1 MGVGG
6 VSGVV
11 GDGGDLTDPELDEAA
26 NMTAIVSALAKQ
38 QSEGEEEYN
47 SGGCGGGIHG
57 PGDSMTSSNEGVR
70 HRKTSNSSDDSV
82 R

>member
-47 SGGCGGGIHG
+47 SGGCGGE
-57 PGDSMTSSNEGVR
+57 STAQA
-70 HRKTSNSSDDSV
+70 TL
-82 R
+82 